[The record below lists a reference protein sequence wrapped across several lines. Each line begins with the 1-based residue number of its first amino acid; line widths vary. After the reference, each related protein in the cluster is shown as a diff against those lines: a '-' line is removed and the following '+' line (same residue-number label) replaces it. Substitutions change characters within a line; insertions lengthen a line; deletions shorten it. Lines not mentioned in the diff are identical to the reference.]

1 MTGFADAIVDWGK
14 IGELIWVS
22 LASGVGV
29 IGVFSLVVVGS
40 TKSGE
45 LRRDGRGGAAL
56 AYGALAFVAGI
67 ACLAA
72 VAYGVYL
79 ITKKS

>member
-14 IGELIWVS
+14 IGQLIWVS

-29 IGVFSLVVVGS
+29 IGVFSLVVLGS
-40 TKSGE
+40 TRSGE

-56 AYGALAFVAGI
+56 AYGAVALIAGL
-67 ACLAA
+67 ACLVV

-79 ITKKS
+79 VTKKS

>member
-22 LASGVGV
+22 MASGIGV
-29 IGVFSLVVVGS
+29 IGVFSLVVLSS
-40 TKSGE
+40 TRSGE
-45 LRRDGRGGAAL
+45 LRRDGRGGAVL
-56 AYGALAFVAGI
+56 AYGAVALIAGI

-79 ITKKS
+79 VTKKS

>member
-22 LASGVGV
+22 LASGIGV
-29 IGVFSLVVVGS
+29 IGVFSLVVLGS
-40 TKSGE
+40 TRSGE
-45 LRRDGRGGAAL
+45 LRRDGRGSAAL
-56 AYGALAFVAGI
+56 AYGLLALIAGV